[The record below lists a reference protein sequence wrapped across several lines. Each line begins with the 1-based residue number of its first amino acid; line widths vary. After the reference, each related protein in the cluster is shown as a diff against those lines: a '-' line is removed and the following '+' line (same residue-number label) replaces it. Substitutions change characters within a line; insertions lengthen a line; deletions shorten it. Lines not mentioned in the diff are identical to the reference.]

1 MSKTILG
8 KEANRKNV
16 SADTLKT
23 YIEKLRKMV
32 NCKTVKAVP
41 YDMMVAGKDG
51 KGEGVLRIDV
61 CRQYE
66 FTDVFDEL
74 LQVLLPALHE
84 HFGCERILT
93 KAMPVMQ
100 QRRLALVLHGF
111 VPSKEPLK
119 GQGGIEYGNYWAHR
133 HHLP

>member
-1 MSKTILG
+1 M
-8 KEANRKNV
+8 
-16 SADTLKT
+16 
-23 YIEKLRKMV
+23 
-32 NCKTVKAVP
+32 
-41 YDMMVAGKDG
+41 
-51 KGEGVLRIDV
+51 
-61 CRQYE
+61 
-66 FTDVFDEL
+66 
-74 LQVLLPALHE
+74 LLPALHE